1 MLIDEPEAMGR
12 TAIKVSFGPS
22 HTCCLE
28 GWKIQ
33 AHEFMGLPD
42 VQPNQP
48 KSRPAHRRKEKEKR
62 NKKRRGGPVCRS
74 GGCRSRRR
82 RYPFNREQLLPDS
95 HRALDDFDEIEA

>member
-33 AHEFMGLPD
+33 AHEFMDCLTCNRT
-42 VQPNQP
+42 NQNP
-48 KSRPAHRRKEKEKR
+48 GPLIEEKKKKKEI
-62 NKKRRGGPVCRS
+62 KKRRGGPVCRN

-95 HRALDDFDEIEA
+95 HRALADFDEIEA

>member
-62 NKKRRGGPVCRS
+62 N
-74 GGCRSRRR
+74 
-82 RYPFNREQLLPDS
+82 
-95 HRALDDFDEIEA
+95 

>member
-62 NKKRRGGPVCRS
+62 NKKGGEARSAGAEGADPVAAATPSIASNSFRIRTELS
-74 GGCRSRRR
+74 TILMR
-82 RYPFNREQLLPDS
+82 
-95 HRALDDFDEIEA
+95 